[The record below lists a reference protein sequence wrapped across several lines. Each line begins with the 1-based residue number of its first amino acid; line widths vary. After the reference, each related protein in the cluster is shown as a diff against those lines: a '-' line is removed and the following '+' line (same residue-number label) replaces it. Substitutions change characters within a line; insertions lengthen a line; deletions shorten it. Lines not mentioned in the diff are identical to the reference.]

1 MEADCLVSVLNEP
14 ININVAGAAAATRRG
29 RQDCEQMEIIIDAED
44 SSITLS
50 PVKGVI

>member
-1 MEADCLVSVLNEP
+1 MLNET
-14 ININVAGAAAATRRG
+14 INIDVAGVPAATRRG
-29 RQDCEQMEIIIDAED
+29 RQDCEQMETIIDAED